1 MENTKHSTHEIIVEE
16 KDMKEQIQ
24 ESIQEYNQIFKK
36 NKEWVEKS
44 LLEDPNFFERKAQEQ
59 TPNFLFIGCSDSR
72 VPAEQITGLSLGELF
87 VHRNIANLVKFQQIK
102 PSLGCKHRYKL
113 FVCHSICS

>member
-1 MENTKHSTHEIIVEE
+1 MENTKQDTNETIVDE
-16 KDMKEQIQ
+16 KDIQEQIK

-44 LLEDPNFFERKAQEQ
+44 LNEDPKFFERKAQEQ

-87 VHRNIANLVKFQQIK
+87 VHRNIANLVNLKI
-102 PSLGCKHRYKL
+102 LNH
-113 FVCHSICS
+113 